1 LVLRSVARSGVCN
14 TGEKQSGFE
23 IEGKKVNWLANKSL
37 PMLAIVAVLVALLC
51 MAVALVTGK
60 PSTAITVH
68 NLRATRLEDGVS
80 VGLKIANHSPNVLG
94 VVPIRLEIFEG
105 AEWRDSRG
113 IYGFSQSGDLG
124 PHASASSFCF
134 INRFPPGSH
143 LRLVMQS
150 QRARKGLD
158 SFIVRLKLRLLKGD
172 ERWSLNPFDR
182 KVTFY
187 TDPTE
192 FTTQEFAEP

>member
-1 LVLRSVARSGVCN
+1 LAGLAELKGHDPMVES
-14 TGEKQSGFE
+14 
-23 IEGKKVNWLANKSL
+23 KKINWPANKSL
-37 PMLAIVAVLVALLC
+37 HTIAIVGVLVLVLLC

-60 PSTAITVH
+60 PSTAITLH
-68 NLRATRLEDGVS
+68 NLRATQFEDGVS
-80 VGLKIANHSPNVLG
+80 VGLKINNHSPNVLG
-94 VVPIRLEIFEG
+94 IAPIRLEILEG
-105 AEWRDSRG
+105 AEWKDSRG

-134 INRFPPGSH
+134 INRFPPGSR

-158 SFIVRLKLRLLKGD
+158 SFIVRAKLRLLQRDK
-172 ERWSLNPFDR
+172 RWSLNPFDK
-182 KVTFY
+182 KVIFY

-192 FTTQEFAEP
+192 ITSEEFVEP